1 MKAKH
6 TPGPWFTPPEGRN
19 FPDAWWSVD
28 ARYASGKNI
37 GIALIST
44 SYADACLMAAAPDLL
59 AACEKALAHLQALHP
74 LTGDE
79 DFGDIEQAIA
89 KAKGEG

>member
-6 TPGPWFTPPEGRN
+6 TPGSWFTPPEYRN
-19 FPDAWWSVD
+19 CADPWWSVQTRHTD
-28 ARYASGKNI
+28 GAVT
-37 GIALIST
+37 GIALVST
-44 SYADACLMAAAPDLL
+44 SYADACLLAAAPDLL
-59 AACEKALAHLQALHP
+59 AACEKAFAHLQALHP